1 MSNAYEMVKRIRSSN
16 RLRAKE
22 VIERL
27 FRRRRSTLR
36 VTGASGIPKR

>member
-1 MSNAYEMVKRIRSSN
+1 MSNAYEIVKKARSSN

-27 FRRRRSTLR
+27 LEDIVYLKETD
-36 VTGASGIPKR
+36 ASGTPRQ